1 MTPDDVLVSRS
12 YSGVVPDPIVI
23 VDYDL
28 EWQVEF
34 ERLRQRAARAIGE
47 VALSIEHVGSTAVPG
62 LAAKPVIDLVVVVRP
77 GEVGVAIERLAA
89 IGYVYRG
96 DLGVE
101 GREAF
106 GVPTG
111 ERRHHLY
118 VCPEDSGELLAQL
131 AFRDR
136 LRNEPELASA
146 YADLKRQL
154 AIRFR
159 DDREAYTEAK
169 TEFVTAAIEL

>member
-1 MTPDDVLVSRS
+1 M
-12 YSGVVPDPIVI
+12 
-23 VDYDL
+23 
-28 EWQVEF
+28 
-34 ERLRQRAARAIGE
+34 
-47 VALSIEHVGSTAVPG
+47 SIEHVGSTAVPG

-77 GEVGVAIERLAA
+77 GRVHAAIERLAA
-89 IGYVYRG
+89 IGYVHRG

-106 GVPTG
+106 DVPPG

-118 VCPEDSGELLAQL
+118 VCAVDSGELQAQL
-131 AFRDR
+131 AFRNR

-146 YADLKRQL
+146 YTDLKRQL

-159 DDREAYTEAK
+159 DDREAYSEAK
-169 TEFVTAAIEL
+169 TEFVTAAIQP